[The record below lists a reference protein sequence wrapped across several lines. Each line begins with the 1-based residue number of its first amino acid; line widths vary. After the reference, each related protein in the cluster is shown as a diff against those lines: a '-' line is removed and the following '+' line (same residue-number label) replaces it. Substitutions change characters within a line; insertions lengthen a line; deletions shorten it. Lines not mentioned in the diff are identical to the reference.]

1 MLLKVGELARRTGL
15 TVRTLHHY
23 DEIGLLKPTGRSD
36 GGYRLYGAADV
47 QRLHSIQ
54 ALRHLGMPLNDI
66 AGVLGNESASPE
78 GILAQQIQSLDA
90 QIAQASELRGRLA
103 LLREGLI
110 SGAKPRLGN
119 WLETLAMMTTYGKYF
134 SADELRRIFENWK
147 RIAPDWLP
155 LQAAVRAAM
164 DQGLTPESPEVQPL
178 VHRWMSLMLHWMDG
192 DFDLLE
198 RWGHMYNQE
207 PSAHGRYDAPP
218 SDMLAFIERGIQ
230 LRMGLLAKYLSS
242 EELRRIGNVPRA
254 QWDALEDD
262 VAALLRDGASPASE
276 AARAAAR
283 RWGALMDEV
292 AAQDPALRAKLLEAS
307 AKEPL
312 LRAGAPLSQPVR
324 DFLLQVHAILLD
336 PHAT

>member
-36 GGYRLYGAADV
+36 GGYRLYGEADV

-54 ALRHLGMPLNDI
+54 ALRHLGLALNDI
-66 AGVLGNESASPE
+66 AGVLGGESARPE
-78 GILAQQIQSLDA
+78 GILAQQIQALDQ
-90 QIAQASELRGRLA
+90 QIEQASELRGRLA
-103 LLREGLI
+103 LLHEGLVA
-110 SGAKPRLGN
+110 GTKPNLGN
-119 WLETLAMMTTYGKYF
+119 WLEALAMMATYGKYF
-134 SADELRRIFENWK
+134 SAAELRRIFENWK

-164 DQGLTPESPEVQPL
+164 DRGLPPDALQVQPL

-192 DFDLLE
+192 DFNLLE

-218 SDMLAFIERGIQ
+218 SDMLAYMESAIQ
-230 LRMGLLAKYLSS
+230 LRMSLLAKYLTID
-242 EELRRIGNVPRA
+242 ELRRIGNVPRA
-254 QWDALEDD
+254 QWDALEQD
-262 VAALLRDGASPASE
+262 VATLVRAGASPAGE

-283 RWGALMDEV
+283 RYRALMDEV
-292 AAQDPALRAKLLEAS
+292 ASHDPALLAKLQQA
-307 AKEPL
+307 AAQEPL
-312 LRAGAPLSQPVR
+312 LRAGSPLSEPVR
-324 DFLLQVHAILLD
+324 EFLLQVPREKTA
-336 PHAT
+336 